1 MEISINNT
9 KTDRMIKAALEGL
22 TARQRTIADNV
33 ANVDTPEFKASRV
46 SFETQLKQAI
56 GSIEQPLPMA
66 KVQNAVAGPGEAP
79 AEVKPSVILE
89 SDLGR
94 RNDGNNVDVDR
105 EMLELAD
112 TNVRFNA
119 LIQVMSSKIAGLR
132 YAINDGR
139 R

>member
-1 MEISINNT
+1 MELGNT
-9 KTDRMIKAALEGL
+9 KNDRLIKTALEGL
-22 TARQRTIADNV
+22 VARQRTIADNV

-46 SFETQLKQAI
+46 SFETALKQAA
-56 GSIEQPLPMA
+56 GTVEQPLRMS
-66 KVQNAVAGPGEAP
+66 KVQNAVAGPGDVP
-79 AEVKPSVILE
+79 TDVKPSVTLE
-89 SDLGR
+89 SDTGR

-119 LIQVMSSKIAGLR
+119 LVQVMSSKMANLR

>member
-1 MEISINNT
+1 MELGTT
-9 KTDRMIKAALEGL
+9 KNDRLIRTALEGL

-33 ANVDTPEFKASRV
+33 ANVDTPEFKASHV
-46 SFETQLKQAI
+46 SFETALKQAV
-56 GSIEQPLPMA
+56 GSVEQPLPMA

-79 AEVKPSVILE
+79 SDVKPSVTIDA
-89 SDLGR
+89 DLGR

-105 EMLELAD
+105 EMLDLAD
-112 TNVRFNA
+112 TNLRFNA
-119 LIQVMSSKIAGLR
+119 LIQTMNAKLSGLR

>member
-1 MEISINNT
+1 MELGNT
-9 KTDRMIKAALEGL
+9 KNDRLLKTALEGL

-33 ANVDTPEFKASRV
+33 ANIDTPQFKASRV
-46 SFETQLKQAI
+46 SFEMALKQEI
-56 GSIEQPLPMA
+56 GSVEQPLRMS
-66 KVQNAVAGPGEAP
+66 KVENAVASPGDAP
-79 AEVKPSVILE
+79 TEVKPAVTLE
-89 SDLGR
+89 SDTGR

-112 TNVRFNA
+112 TNVRYNA
-119 LIQVMSSKIAGLR
+119 LIQVMSSKMANLR

>member
-1 MEISINNT
+1 MELGNAKNDRLI
-9 KTDRMIKAALEGL
+9 KTALEGL
-22 TARQRTIADNV
+22 VSRQRTIADNV

-46 SFETQLKQAI
+46 SFETALKQAA
-56 GSIEQPLPMA
+56 GTVEQPLRMS
-66 KVQNAVAGPGEAP
+66 KVQNAVAGPGDAP
-79 AEVKPSVILE
+79 ADVKPTVTLE
-89 SDLGR
+89 SDTGR

-119 LIQVMSSKIAGLR
+119 LIQVMSSKMANLR

>member
-9 KTDRMIKAALEGL
+9 KNDQMIKAALEGL

-33 ANVDTPEFKASRV
+33 ANVDTPEFKASHV
-46 SFETQLKQAI
+46 SFEMALKQEI
-56 GSIEQPLPMA
+56 GSVEQPLRMS
-66 KVQNAVAGPGEAP
+66 KVQNAVAGPGDAP
-79 AEVKPSVILE
+79 SSTKPTVAQDQ
-89 SDLGR
+89 DLGR

-119 LIQVMSSKIAGLR
+119 LVQVMSSKMASLR
-132 YAINDGR
+132 YAINGGR
-139 R
+139 G

>member
-1 MEISINNT
+1 MELGNT
-9 KTDRMIKAALEGL
+9 KNDRLIRTALEGL

-33 ANVDTPEFKASRV
+33 ANVDTPEFKASHV
-46 SFETQLKQAI
+46 SFETALKQAV
-56 GSIEQPLPMA
+56 GSVEQPLPMT
-66 KVQNAVAGPGEAP
+66 KVQNAVAGPGDAP
-79 AEVKPSVILE
+79 VDVKPSVTIDA
-89 SDLGR
+89 DLSR

-112 TNVRFNA
+112 TNLRFNA
-119 LIQVMSSKIAGLR
+119 LIQTMNAKLSGLR

>member
-1 MEISINNT
+1 MELGNT
-9 KTDRMIKAALEGL
+9 QNDRFIKTALQGL

-33 ANVDTPEFKASRV
+33 ANVDTPEFKASHV
-46 SFETQLKQAI
+46 SFETAMKQAI
-56 GSIEQPLPMA
+56 GSIEQPLAMT
-66 KVQNAVAGPGEAP
+66 KVMNAVAGPGDAP
-79 AEVKPSVILE
+79 RDVKPTVTVD

-94 RNDGNNVDVDR
+94 RNDGNSVDVDS
-105 EMLELAD
+105 EMLEMAD

-119 LIQVMSSKIAGLR
+119 LIQVMSSKLAGLR

>member
-1 MEISINNT
+1 MELGNT
-9 KTDRMIKAALEGL
+9 KNDRLIKTALEGL
-22 TARQRTIADNV
+22 VSRQRTIADNV

-46 SFETQLKQAI
+46 SFETALKQAA
-56 GSIEQPLPMA
+56 GTVDEPLKMM
-66 KVQNAVAGPGEAP
+66 KVQNAVAAPGDAP
-79 AEVKPSVILE
+79 PDVKPTVTLE
-89 SDLGR
+89 SDTGR

-119 LIQVMSSKIAGLR
+119 LIQVMSSKMANLR

>member
-1 MEISINNT
+1 MEIINGKN
-9 KTDRMIKAALEGL
+9 DRMLKTALEGL

-46 SFETQLKQAI
+46 SFEGAMKQAL
-56 GSIEQPLPMA
+56 GTVEQPLAMT
-66 KVQNAVAGPGEAP
+66 KVENGVAGPGDAP
-79 AEVKPSVILE
+79 TDVKPSVTLE
-89 SDLGR
+89 TDLGR

-105 EMLELAD
+105 EMLDLAD
-112 TNVRFNA
+112 ANVRFNA
-119 LIQVMSSKIAGLR
+119 LVQVMSSKMAGLR